1 MIEIWLISALFVQSL
16 NVLSSYICEEK
27 IDIIKN
33 GFDAEIL
40 GWNFLLNSLEPR

>member
-1 MIEIWLISALFVQSL
+1 MKEVS
-16 NVLSSYICEEK
+16 E

-33 GFDAEIL
+33 GFDAEIV